1 MRRGRGWGV
10 GEDEDW
16 GRTRRRGGEEGL
28 GSSTGGGREV
38 EDNHMLK
45 AKEMQIKNKERMKS

>member
-10 GEDEDW
+10 GEDEEW
-16 GRTRRRGGEEGL
+16 GSTRRGGREEGL
-28 GSSTGGGREV
+28 GSSEGGGREV

-45 AKEMQIKNKERMKS
+45 AKEMQIKNKE